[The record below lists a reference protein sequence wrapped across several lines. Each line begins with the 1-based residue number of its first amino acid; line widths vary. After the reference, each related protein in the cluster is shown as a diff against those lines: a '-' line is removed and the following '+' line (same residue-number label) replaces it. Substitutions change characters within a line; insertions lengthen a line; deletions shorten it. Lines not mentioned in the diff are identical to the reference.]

1 MLQITFYDSRLFQ
14 SLDLD
19 VRTYIL
25 SCVYEQISLKFLS
38 FTSSDFVYIIFVFQF
53 ATCKCL

>member
-1 MLQITFYDSRLFQ
+1 MLQITFYDSRVFQ

-25 SCVYEQISLKFLS
+25 SCVYEQIALKFLS
-38 FTSSDFVYIIFVFQF
+38 FMSFDFVYIIFMFQF
-53 ATCKCL
+53 ATCSCP